1 LRSAL
6 AALFL
11 VLHAPLAA
19 QSLSSA
25 LSGTVADP
33 QGAVVQGAAI
43 VSRHTATG
51 AERQVSTDE
60 RGLYRVAGLPPGDY
74 TVQAAAEGFKASV
87 YESVLLSVGQEA
99 IVDFQL
105 ELGALAEAVS
115 VVAEQ
120 TTVSARGG
128 SLEQLVSEQQLE
140 NLPLNGRDLTQL
152 ILLQKG
158 VVQSRG
164 STRDINVGFGTKVS
178 VGGARPS
185 QNLFVIDGAD
195 ANDALNNTPAGAT
208 GQMTGV
214 ETIAEFRVSTHPMNA

>member
-1 LRSAL
+1 GVRLTL
-6 AALFL
+6 
-11 VLHAPLAA
+11 
-19 QSLSSA
+19 
-25 LSGTVADP
+25 
-33 QGAVVQGAAI
+33 
-43 VSRHTATG
+43 
-51 AERQVSTDE
+51 
-60 RGLYRVAGLPPGDY
+60 
-74 TVQAAAEGFKASV
+74 
-87 YESVLLSVGQEA
+87 GQEA
-99 IVDFQL
+99 VVDFRL
-105 ELGALAEAVS
+105 ELGDLTQVVS

-128 SLEQLVSEQQLE
+128 SLEQIVSQQQLE

-178 VGGARPS
+178 VGGARPD

-214 ETIAEFRVSTHPMNA
+214 ETIAEFRVSTNPMNAKFGRAA